1 MTETLQEVSDGV
13 LEDIAYLA
21 RSKHRVQ
28 ILDLLTGES
37 YSRSEVEGRTGI
49 ARTTIDRIIN
59 EFEERSWAK
68 RTTDGE
74 YRATPIGEQVMA
86 EFEPFVTSMGA
97 IRKLGNL
104 VAWLPTDDVPIE
116 LRHFRDAT
124 IRRPDPTDPTSTVS
138 YLTALLRE
146 ASEFHCIV
154 GVAPQVAFEKLMR
167 DRVVSGELTTEHVI
181 TDEEYHY
188 LLEHRDRLSRWRE
201 YVAAG
206 ANLYRH
212 DGTVPCNLFVFDDTV
227 VIAHSQGE
235 IGAPLVMVES
245 LDEAVRSWALE
256 VIREY
261 KTNAEQLDVDSF

>member
-1 MTETLQEVSDGV
+1 MTEPLQEVSNGV

-21 RSKHRVQ
+21 RSKHRVE
-28 ILDLLTGES
+28 ILYLLSGAS
-37 YSRSEVEGRTGI
+37 YSRGEVEGTTGI

-59 EFEERSWAK
+59 EFEERGWAK
-68 RTTDGE
+68 RTTDGG
-74 YRATPIGEQVMA
+74 YRATPTGEQVVA
-86 EFEPFVTSMGA
+86 EFELLVTSMDA
-97 IRKLGNL
+97 IRNLGDL

-124 IRRPDPTDPTSTVS
+124 VRRPDPTDPTSTVS

-154 GVAPQVAFEKLMR
+154 GVAPPVAFEKVMR

-181 TDEEYHY
+181 TDEEYRY

-201 YVAAG
+201 YVTAG

-212 DGTVPCNLFVFDDTV
+212 DGAVPCNLFVFDDTV
-227 VIAHSQGE
+227 VIGHSQGE
-235 IGAPLVMVES
+235 IGAPLVGIES
-245 LDEAVRSWALE
+245 LDETVRSWALE

-261 KTNAEQLDVDSF
+261 KTNAEQLDADSF